1 MCQGL
6 HAKTLMALLAGGNN
20 LGIIPPNCMVALAS
34 TFPENWILY
43 FKKKFL
49 LYGEK
54 LRLCLR
60 ATRENRKL
68 SVDSCSGT
76 LGLSRKTRDFEGYWR
91 KRWPASGD
99 PLTTTPTSTQRGFTT
114 GATCSNQT
122 LRKRF
127 DRSLEDPL
135 NSYVIFFPHVLTI
148 LVLLLLLFFNEEN
161 NIVKTASTLSTYQEC
176 LFMQMMNSLKRS
188 LSFPKFIQHLL
199 RNVG

>member
-1 MCQGL
+1 
-6 HAKTLMALLAGGNN
+6 MALLAGGNN

-54 LRLCLR
+54 LRLSPSYEGESKALCRFMLWYAWIIKKDKGFWR
-60 ATRENRKL
+60 LLAQKMTR
-68 SVDSCSGT
+68 
-76 LGLSRKTRDFEGYWR
+76 F
-91 KRWPASGD
+91 RWPAHNNSH
-99 PLTTTPTSTQRGFTT
+99 QH
-114 GATCSNQT
+114 ATRLYNGREKCSNQT

-135 NSYVIFFPHVLTI
+135 NSYLIFFPHVLTI
-148 LVLLLLLFFNEEN
+148 LVLLLLLLFFNEEN
-161 NIVKTASTLSTYQEC
+161 NIVNTASTLSTYQEY
-176 LFMQMMNSLKRS
+176 LFMQMMKSLKRS

>member
-49 LYGEK
+49 LFGEK

-76 LGLSRKTRDFEGYWR
+76 LGLSRKTRDFEGYWH
-91 KRWPASGD
+91 KRWPASG
-99 PLTTTPTSTQRGFTT
+99 
-114 GATCSNQT
+114 NKT

-148 LVLLLLLFFNEEN
+148 LVLLLLLLFFNEEN
-161 NIVKTASTLSTYQEC
+161 NIVKTASTLSTYQEY